1 MKGYSHVGHHG
12 TYKKQ
17 NSVYMEVGAWFEDEA
32 LPSCSRHSSL
42 INGIH
47 FIDITYKKIVIAN
60 GREHVK
66 NEGLFFS
73 HERLRFS

>member
-1 MKGYSHVGHHG
+1 MSGITVRTKNKTAYTWKYGLGLRTKHC
-12 TYKKQ
+12 
-17 NSVYMEVGAWFEDEA
+17 
-32 LPSCSRHSSL
+32 LPARVISSL

-66 NEGLFFS
+66 NQGLFFS